1 MLSGAQ
7 AEARSLMRLL
17 DLTNRVRP
25 SLSYYNEYVQNLGVR
40 KHITLKALDDLVH
53 SDAGLASI
61 FLGHCKRFDM
71 GIELTHCRV
80 Q

>member
-25 SLSYYNEYVQNLGVR
+25 SLSYLQISG
-40 KHITLKALDDLVH
+40 TP
-53 SDAGLASI
+53 
-61 FLGHCKRFDM
+61 KRFRPHQLINSSSLLVKDRHQKR
-71 GIELTHCRV
+71 GP
-80 Q
+80 